1 MMKMVNQVNF
11 VLKPSVCC
19 LVMCGLIPLSAVAE
33 EAAVETELKEV
44 KVQGRRAPKKLGEDK
59 IRRQKLDENLVQD
72 IHDMVRYDPGI
83 SVVEGGRAGSNGF
96 TIRGVDKDRVAITV
110 DGLAQAESRSS
121 EGFQELFGAY
131 GNFNANR
138 NAAELENISE
148 VAIAK
153 GADSLSVGSGAL
165 GGAVMYQTKSP
176 RDFVSEDKPWHVGLK
191 TGYISKSRQWMGSA
205 TLAGYLG
212 GFDALFVYTQRKGHE
227 TRNHGDD
234 GQQGQL
240 YGQGER
246 NRLAGVSR
254 SMPDPQENKSK
265 STLVKLGY
273 HFNPN
278 NYLSAVY
285 EDYRQDKKTDEFSNL
300 FSIYTPHEVRRRQDV
315 SYRDRMGIEYENLLE
330 SGPWDKLKINADK
343 QDIRMNT
350 MTWDIPNDANKVGYN
365 VQGMYRYRGL
375 YQNLKQF
382 KLTADKHLD
391 FGNITWDM
399 SYGAGISKGKNT
411 NRNDEYFVYLFDPT
425 RLGSMR
431 DQREFLISSKRK
443 DRHIYWDHIFRLGKY
458 ARLGLGARYDK
469 ITMNTLD
476 SNSLKPIITEQL
488 KSVGLWNKKAEFKQP
503 SYKASLDINILP
515 SVTLQTKF
523 STGFRA
529 PTTDEMWLYFPSSIV
544 WIQPNPDLKAEKSKN
559 IELGMDIHG
568 GWGNIKLSGF
578 KTKYRNFIDF
588 VPVAHPRAELG
599 YAYQNINLSN
609 AEVKGLELQGM
620 WKLDSVGLPEGSY
633 ASLTGSYTKGKAS
646 GTQAGTKKVPINA
659 LQPFNAI
666 LGLGYQQPEGR
677 WSVGTNISYFAKKK
691 AKDTSRSFEYRE
703 QEFPYARHG
712 RNVWLMDFLGH
723 YSFNKRVTFRA
734 GVFNIFNQK
743 YLSWDSLRSI
753 REFGAINRVDNCNNL
768 DTGRAQHTNCPHLG
782 INRFTAPG
790 RNFTVM
796 LEAKF

>member
-1 MMKMVNQVNF
+1 MAKQVAF
-11 VLKPSVCC
+11 GLKPSVWC
-19 LVMCGLIPLSAVAE
+19 LVMCGLMPLPAIADD
-33 EAAVETELKEV
+33 AAVEVDLQEV
-44 KVQGRRAPKKLGEDK
+44 RVQGQRVPKKLGEDK
-59 IRRQKLDENLVQD
+59 VHRQKLDENLVQD
-72 IHDMVRYDPGI
+72 VHDMVRYDPGV

-121 EGFQELFGAY
+121 EAFQELFGAY

-138 NAAELENISE
+138 NAAELENIAE

-176 RDFVSEDKPWHVGLK
+176 RHFVSEDKPWHVGLK
-191 TGYISKSRQWMGSA
+191 TGYISKSHQWINSA
-205 TLAGYLG
+205 TLAGRVG
-212 GFDALFVYTQRKGHE
+212 GLDALFIYTHRKGHE
-227 TRNHGDD
+227 TRNHSDD
-234 GQQGQL
+234 KQQGYL
-240 YGQGER
+240 YGKGER
-246 NRLAGVSR
+246 NTFAGKSR
-254 SMPDPQENKSK
+254 AIPDPQDNKSK
-265 STLVKLGY
+265 STLIKAGY
-273 HFNPN
+273 HFNAD

-285 EDYRQDKKTDEFSNL
+285 EDYRQDKNTDELSNL
-300 FSIYTPHEVRRRQDV
+300 FSFYGDDEVRRRKDV
-315 SYRDRMGIEYENLLE
+315 SYRDRIGLEYENMLS
-330 SGPWDKLKINADK
+330 SGPWDKLTINADK
-343 QDIRMNT
+343 QDIRMST
-350 MTWDIPNDANKVGYN
+350 MTWDIPEDVTKLGYN

-382 KLTADKHLD
+382 KLAAEKHVDL
-391 FGNITWDM
+391 GKNVTWDM
-399 SYGAGISKGKNT
+399 AYGAGVNKGKNT
-411 NRNDEYFVYLFDPT
+411 NKNDEYWVYLYDPS
-425 RLGSMR
+425 RLGSAR
-431 DQREFLISSKRK
+431 DQREFLISSKRQ
-443 DRHIYWDHIFRLGKY
+443 DRHVYWDNTVRLGKY

-476 SNSLKPIITEQL
+476 SASLKPAIMEQL
-488 KSVGLWNKKAEFKQP
+488 RAVGLWDRKAEFKEP
-503 SYKASLDINILP
+503 SYKASLDVNVLP
-515 SVTLQTKF
+515 SVTLQAKY

-544 WIQPNPDLKAEKSKN
+544 WIQPNPNLKAEKSKN
-559 IELGMDIHG
+559 IELGVDVHG
-568 GWGNIKLSGF
+568 GWGNVKLSGF

-588 VPVAHPRAELG
+588 VPIRHPQAQLS

-620 WKLDSVGLPEGSY
+620 WRLNSMGLPNGSY

-666 LGLGYQQPEGR
+666 LGLGYQQPDGR
-677 WSVGTNISYFAKKK
+677 WSLASNISYFARKKPQ
-691 AKDTSRSFEYRE
+691 DTSRSYEYRE
-703 QEFPYARHG
+703 EEFPYARHG
-712 RNVWLMDFLGH
+712 RNVWLVDLLGH
-723 YSFNKRVTFRA
+723 YMPTKNVTLRA

-753 REFGAINRVDNCNNL
+753 REFGAVNRVDNCNNRN
-768 DTGRAQHTNCPHLG
+768 TGVAQHASCPHLG

-790 RNFTVM
+790 RHFSVM